1 MPEALRFEIRLDPW
15 DADYGTELPI
25 DTGAEAEEA
34 TVDVAVEASGAWS
47 PVVPAPRPPR
57 DPLVFVDGVRRVEA
71 RVLLRRLPSEVV
83 DSLYGE
89 PVHGVVHGAFGA
101 YAVGAVEV
109 SRAKATWG
117 AAEIERVLATGAGV
131 EVSLA
136 PDPRGVAYRASSAPE
151 TDADAPLR
159 GIQRA
164 MRAAEER
171 VARASAEQGA
181 LVVADGPLSF
191 GAARPSRG
199 RVVGFVKRLYKLYV
213 GDKVSTLPALR
224 RGTRS
229 PVFAIHARSTS
240 GACSGGFSRW
250 SWFVRLAEPARGDS
264 EWAGLARLEVDGG
277 TPLDE
282 ARALADETA
291 ARLPTFAPTRARDP
305 RSPQNLLPIGALEA
319 RLRRLLG
326 DRVLARRR
334 LSAWLAKEATA

>member
-1 MPEALRFEIRLDPW
+1 MSGEATRGARFEIRLDPW
-15 DADYGTELPI
+15 DADYGAELPI
-25 DTGAEAEEA
+25 DTSAEAEEA
-34 TVDVAVEASGAWS
+34 TVDTSVESSGAWTS
-47 PVVPAPRPPR
+47 IVPAARAPS

-71 RVLLRRLPSEVV
+71 RVLLRRLPSDVV

-109 SRAKATWG
+109 SGSRATWG
-117 AAEIERVLATGAGV
+117 AAEIQRVLSTGAGV
-131 EVSLA
+131 EVSLGEG
-136 PDPRGVAYRASSAPE
+136 PRGVAYRASSAPE

-159 GIQRA
+159 DLQRA

-181 LVVADGPLSF
+181 VVIADGPLSF
-191 GAARPSRG
+191 GAARPARG
-199 RVVGFVKRLYKLYV
+199 RVLGFVKRLYKLYV
-213 GDKVSTLPALR
+213 GEKVSMLPSLR

-229 PVFAIHARSTS
+229 PIFAIHAP
-240 GACSGGFSRW
+240 AGFSRW
-250 SWFVRLAEPARGDS
+250 SWFVRLADPARGDS

-291 ARLPTFAPTRARDP
+291 ARLPAFAPTRARDP

-334 LSAWLAKEATA
+334 LGAWLAAESAA